1 MVLRAD
7 RSSELISTFQISKI
21 LDAELTEEDE
31 AELQEAED
39 LARRFLSWTIDEKTT
54 DVMDALRDMLDQGQ
68 VEEGSS
74 EAEEREQGEDVWW
87 DQKN

>member
-1 MVLRAD
+1 M
-7 RSSELISTFQISKI
+7 
-21 LDAELTEEDE
+21 
-31 AELQEAED
+31 
-39 LARRFLSWTIDEKTT
+39 ARRFLSWTIDEKTT